1 MTLDELCPDDVG
13 RRALR
18 LERATLD
25 TPKAFESVD
34 LDVSLDPVLG
44 QVASVV
50 GLQLPLELT
59 VTAPSRSGFVRHVF
73 RRSVPAQVSFIPHE
87 GGPHLVRLRE
97 LGHNRYWGSLV
108 VDVVGEPLAR
118 TA

>member
-18 LERATLD
+18 LLPASSDPARAF
-25 TPKAFESVD
+25 KAVD
-34 LDVSLDPVLG
+34 LDVSLDPVLA
-44 QVASVV
+44 QVAAVV

-59 VTAPSRSGFVRHVF
+59 VTAPSRAGFMRHVY
-73 RRSVPAQVSFIPHE
+73 RRVAPSSVSFIPHE

-97 LGHNRYWGSLV
+97 LGHNRYWGAYV
-108 VDVVGEPLAR
+108 VEVIGEPLAR
-118 TA
+118 NA